1 MSDLDAYRPNVG
13 VVLFNREGLVWYGQR
28 HATPGPHNWQFP
40 QGGVDAGEDLE
51 AAARR
56 ELQEETGVTSIELL
70 ARTDDWILYDFPP
83 EAMNNAKAWR
93 GFKGQ
98 KQQWF
103 AFRFTGDEAEID
115 LAADDEVEFD
125 AWRWGPLSEACDLIV
140 PFKRPAYEQVVA
152 AFSHLAA

>member
-1 MSDLDAYRPNVG
+1 M
-13 VVLFNREGLVWYGQR
+13 
-28 HATPGPHNWQFP
+28 
-40 QGGVDAGEDLE
+40 
-51 AAARR
+51 
-56 ELQEETGVTSIELL
+56 TSVQLL

-83 EAMNNAKAWR
+83 EAMNNAKTWR

-115 LAADDEVEFD
+115 LAADDDVEFD
-125 AWRWGPLSEACDLIV
+125 AWRWGPLSDACDLIV

-152 AFSHLAA
+152 AFSHLAT